1 MPLQHDFLLGHVI
14 LTFDVLQLF
23 FIVLIFLGQFL
34 RRDLVAVNVSELDIH
49 VVFDEV
55 GIFIVHV
62 QAISLEDLLG
72 RIHEIKRL
80 VLTRVKSNLKHELR
94 QQNIRT
100 KIQNHSQRRPLRNAT
115 LMASRQVPVSSQHFF
130 DLVFL

>member
-23 FIVLIFLGQFL
+23 FIVLVFLGQFL
-34 RRDLVAVNVSELDIH
+34 RRDLVAINVSQLDIH

-115 LMASRQVPVSSQHFF
+115 LMASGQVPVSSQHF
-130 DLVFL
+130 LI